1 MTPQPGQDTPEAAS
15 PCGAED
21 VVQSAK
27 EDLAERLGLSTS
39 EVLVV
44 SIEAVDWPDT
54 SLGCPQ
60 PGMAYAQVITPGYQI
75 VLKAKGPTHEYH
87 TDRHSQVM
95 LCHPDAENQP
105 PSPKGIDDS
114 SPWQPV
120 EPIEPDEIHPS
131 PEA

>member
-120 EPIEPDEIHPS
+120 EPIEPDQIYSS
-131 PEA
+131 PEP